1 MTTGAHNAGGFT
13 KSAGASAIRGILVIA
28 AAVVVG
34 VLLMGRGLSDTNIEA
49 AAAEKTETTLPE
61 SGAEG
66 DGGEGETT
74 IPPTTEPT
82 STTEAPP
89 AEPELRDPS
98 MVAALVLNAAEG
110 KPGIAGRGTDV
121 LKPLGYV
128 TLKPENATVDGPTAI
143 LFAEGY
149 AAEAAAVAEA
159 FSLDPTTF
167 VKPLDPA
174 NPPVED
180 TQAANVI
187 VIIGVDGAIDI

>member
-1 MTTGAHNAGGFT
+1 MTTGAHDAGGFT
-13 KSAGASAIRGILVIA
+13 KSAGASAVRGVLVIA

-49 AAAEKTETTLPE
+49 VAAEKADTTLPE
-61 SGAEG
+61 GGADG
-66 DGGEGETT
+66 DSTT
-74 IPPTTEPT
+74 TTPTTEPT

-89 AEPELRDPS
+89 AEPQLRDPS
-98 MVAALVLNAAEG
+98 EVAALVLNAAEG

-143 LFAEGY
+143 LFAEGF

-159 FSLDPTTF
+159 FGLDPTTY

-174 NPPVED
+174 NPPVDD